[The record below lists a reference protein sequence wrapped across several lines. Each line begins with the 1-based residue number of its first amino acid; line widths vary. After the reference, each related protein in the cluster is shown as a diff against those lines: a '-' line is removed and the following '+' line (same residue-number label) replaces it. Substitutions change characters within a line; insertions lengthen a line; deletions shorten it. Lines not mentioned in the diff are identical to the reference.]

1 MRRTVIIPV
10 VLHALAAVATLLWL
24 LWYFIPTGN
33 VFKGLA
39 TLLILLLAGWTVFKN
54 YRREQPVSDTVVSA
68 TDLPLPDTQ
77 GPVVLVCGD
86 MPDALF
92 QRSPLRKT
100 AQGWWLRIGDV
111 SRLTDVVRNIQTQ
124 FPRQVGQLSVMY
136 RCLPDHHQDEA
147 VLRSALKT
155 LRQQCKQI
163 QSLTGFTLPVVLSAE
178 FSGPETPWIIVRG
191 DKPVVCP
198 VNDSPQAFIDWQQ
211 AEDNILALPAVS
223 EAFSFIRNT
232 LADELEKPDRLTP
245 PVRAFSVAMRLGVAS
260 PETQSVWSAWLCSR
274 TCLQFSRKPAQS
286 VPAGLFPDAVLPLL
300 APFASTVQGGQRTRR
315 LVLLMWLCALTALGI
330 SALNNRDLIHH
341 VGASL
346 QRWNA
351 IPMNHYRPKAES
363 LAALKQDALLLER
376 WQRQGE
382 PLRYSLGYYPGHQV
396 KPDFD
401 REGTEPA
408 YGYLWLRMA
417 KPYAGETLGWHT
429 PLIDGTEVAI
439 AYSNGDIDLP
449 YIAYAL
455 HDSEHPDHVT
465 RDNPTRNVLRT
476 PANNKLRMEDK
487 RGEEHIKLAT
497 EYGKTQLNSGHLVD
511 SQGQRRGQ
519 GTELRTDEWGT
530 LRAGKGLFV
539 SADAQAKAQG
549 DALDMSA
556 ALKEIDRLNQQ
567 LQQLEMAAEKAQ
579 ALKGDV
585 DSQIQMFELRL
596 KPLNEAVLFSAPEGM
611 ALTSGEDMQLAAERN
626 LALNAGEDFSVG
638 VMGNATALIGE
649 KLGLF
654 ARTGQLS
661 LKSGEGPIDVQAQN
675 ASMRLFA
682 EKTLTLSSAGDIS
695 FAGKKRI
702 TLIGGGSYLRLEA
715 GKVEYGTTATYIR
728 KVKRTMAAGANS
740 TPTSSIS
747 MPLVEDLIRDGFFDE
762 QFRILNDS
770 GKPMA
775 NVPYFISSESGETFK
790 GVTDNQGL
798 CKRIF
803 SKESSKLTV
812 WLGVQALEK
821 W

>member
-54 YRREQPVSDTVVSA
+54 CRRQEPASGATVSTVE
-68 TDLPLPDTQ
+68 LPLPDTR

-245 PVRAFSVAMRLGVAS
+245 PVRAFSVTMRLGVVN

-274 TCLQFSRKPAQS
+274 TCLQFSRKLGQTAPAS
-286 VPAGLFPDAVLPLL
+286 LFPDAVLPLL
-300 APFASTVQGGQRTRR
+300 APFASTVQGGQRTRL
-315 LVLLMWLCALTALGI
+315 LVLLMWLCVLTALGI

-382 PLRYSLGYYPGHQV
+382 PLRYSLGYYPGQ
-396 KPDFD
+396 
-401 REGTEPA
+401 R
-408 YGYLWLRMA
+408 LWLA
-417 KPYAGETLGWHT
+417 
-429 PLIDGTEVAI
+429 
-439 AYSNGDIDLP
+439 
-449 YIAYAL
+449 
-455 HDSEHPDHVT
+455 
-465 RDNPTRNVLRT
+465 
-476 PANNKLRMEDK
+476 
-487 RGEEHIKLAT
+487 
-497 EYGKTQLNSGHLVD
+497 
-511 SQGQRRGQ
+511 
-519 GTELRTDEWGT
+519 
-530 LRAGKGLFV
+530 
-539 SADAQAKAQG
+539 
-549 DALDMSA
+549 
-556 ALKEIDRLNQQ
+556 
-567 LQQLEMAAEKAQ
+567 LQQAIDTWTPPPAPKPEPVPKIVRL
-579 ALKGDV
+579 
-585 DSQIQMFELRL
+585 DSMS
-596 KPLNEAVLFSAPEGM
+596 LF
-611 ALTSGEDMQLAAERN
+611 
-626 LALNAGEDFSVG
+626 
-638 VMGNATALIGE
+638 
-649 KLGLF
+649 
-654 ARTGQLS
+654 
-661 LKSGEGPIDVQAQN
+661 
-675 ASMRLFA
+675 
-682 EKTLTLSSAGDIS
+682 
-695 FAGKKRI
+695 
-702 TLIGGGSYLRLEA
+702 
-715 GKVEYGTTATYIR
+715 
-728 KVKRTMAAGANS
+728 
-740 TPTSSIS
+740 
-747 MPLVEDLIRDGFFDE
+747 
-762 QFRILNDS
+762 DS
-770 GKPMA
+770 GKSALKDGSTRILVNALVGIKARPGWLI
-775 NVPYFISSESGETFK
+775 VVSGH
-790 GVTDNQGL
+790 TDNTGSVQLNQTLSLQRAEAVRNWMRDTGDVPESCFAVQGYGDSRPIASNDTPDGRAHNRRVEISL
-798 CKRIF
+798 
-803 SKESSKLTV
+803 V
-812 WLGVQALEK
+812 PQADACRLPGAKHASQDVRDVSTEEMEK
-821 W
+821 

>member
-10 VLHALAAVATLLWL
+10 ALHALAAVATLLWL

-54 YRREQPVSDTVVSA
+54 CRRQEPASGATVSTVE
-68 TDLPLPDTQ
+68 LPLPDTR

-274 TCLQFSRKPAQS
+274 TCLQFSRKSGQTAPAS
-286 VPAGLFPDAVLPLL
+286 LFPDAVLPLL
-300 APFASTVQGGQRTRR
+300 APFASTVQGGQRTRL

-382 PLRYSLGYYPGHQV
+382 PLRYSLGYYPGQ
-396 KPDFD
+396 
-401 REGTEPA
+401 R
-408 YGYLWLRMA
+408 LWLA
-417 KPYAGETLGWHT
+417 
-429 PLIDGTEVAI
+429 
-439 AYSNGDIDLP
+439 
-449 YIAYAL
+449 
-455 HDSEHPDHVT
+455 
-465 RDNPTRNVLRT
+465 
-476 PANNKLRMEDK
+476 
-487 RGEEHIKLAT
+487 
-497 EYGKTQLNSGHLVD
+497 
-511 SQGQRRGQ
+511 
-519 GTELRTDEWGT
+519 
-530 LRAGKGLFV
+530 
-539 SADAQAKAQG
+539 
-549 DALDMSA
+549 
-556 ALKEIDRLNQQ
+556 
-567 LQQLEMAAEKAQ
+567 LQQAIDTWTPPPAPKPEPVPKIVRL
-579 ALKGDV
+579 
-585 DSQIQMFELRL
+585 DSMS
-596 KPLNEAVLFSAPEGM
+596 LF
-611 ALTSGEDMQLAAERN
+611 
-626 LALNAGEDFSVG
+626 
-638 VMGNATALIGE
+638 
-649 KLGLF
+649 
-654 ARTGQLS
+654 
-661 LKSGEGPIDVQAQN
+661 
-675 ASMRLFA
+675 
-682 EKTLTLSSAGDIS
+682 
-695 FAGKKRI
+695 
-702 TLIGGGSYLRLEA
+702 
-715 GKVEYGTTATYIR
+715 
-728 KVKRTMAAGANS
+728 
-740 TPTSSIS
+740 
-747 MPLVEDLIRDGFFDE
+747 
-762 QFRILNDS
+762 DS
-770 GKPMA
+770 GKSALKDGSTRILVNALVGIKARPGWLI
-775 NVPYFISSESGETFK
+775 VVSGH
-790 GVTDNQGL
+790 TDNTGSVQLNQTLSLQRAEAVRNWMRDTGDVPESCFAVQGYGDSRPIASNDTPDGRAHNRRVEISL
-798 CKRIF
+798 
-803 SKESSKLTV
+803 V
-812 WLGVQALEK
+812 PQADACRLPGAKHASQDVRDVSTEEMEK
-821 W
+821 